1 MTFKEFALKTAEN
14 FNYQKMDEEERP
26 FALRLGQWI
35 AQNLQAKKVTDLGA
49 GTGVYV
55 EELRRLGV
63 AAQGYDI
70 ADPQPRPDLVQK
82 RTMFGVQDP
91 ADVVVCLE
99 VAEHVLS
106 HLAELVIASC
116 WRNVKPGGYCVFSA
130 AQPGQGGVGHIN
142 CRYPEYWRNLAR
154 EAGFVL
160 VPNQEQ
166 QMLRDIRAGY
176 HMGWFANNGQLWH
189 RPHDSVA

>member
-1 MTFKEFALKTAEN
+1 MNQETFD
-14 FNYQKMDEEERP
+14 YQKMDEEERP
-26 FALRLGQWI
+26 FAQRLAAWI
-35 AQNLQAKKVTDLGA
+35 KQDLAANSAIDLGA

-55 EELRRLGV
+55 EEMRRVGIT
-63 AAQGYDI
+63 AQGYDI
-70 ADPQPRPDLVQK
+70 ANPQPRPDLVRT

-106 HLAELVIASC
+106 HLAELVISSC

-130 AQPGQGGVGHIN
+130 AQPGQGGVNHIN

-160 VPNQEQ
+160 VPEQEQ
-166 QMLRDIRAGY
+166 SMLASMRAGY
-176 HMGWFANNGQLWH
+176 HMGWFSLNAQLWH
-189 RPHDSVA
+189 KV